1 MKKEIYLR
9 PITLDDTDDI
19 VRWRNSDAVR
29 THFIYQKLFTRQSHE
44 AWMRDMVATGKVVQM
59 MICLKENDKAVGSV
73 YIRDI
78 DPGHQ
83 KGEYGIFIGE
93 EDARGCGIGTEAA
106 RQMIRYAFDT
116 LGLHRLFL
124 RAFAD
129 NGQAIASYE
138 KAGFKQEAY
147 LREDVCIDGIYRDM
161 VLMGIV
167 NQATGQQ
174 EKQQDKEPERK
185 AARLANMELLRVLA
199 MMLVIVLH
207 FLGKGGALTPLTE
220 KTISAAG
227 WTAWILESL
236 AIVAVNVYM
245 LISGY
250 FLVESTFK
258 GKRLAGLVLQVLFY
272 SVGIYL
278 IGAAAGL
285 VSGEGFSVYD
295 TFQIFLPVAKNHYW
309 FMTAYIYMYLF
320 SPLLAAGVK
329 KLSKRQFQVV
339 LGLLLFWFCFL
350 KSVMPIRLETD
361 GKGYDCLWYLCV
373 FLAAAYIRLYGLKL
387 CKGKLRCLL
396 LYLACC
402 AGVFGEAFVLRLIWL
417 RTGRLSDMLQISCEY
432 NHVLVFAGAVALFC
446 LFLQLRVGEGWFS
459 KAVCAVAPLTLG
471 VYLLHEH
478 RLIRYRWPEWLYRLT
493 GEPVGVISLLFD
505 TLAAV
510 VIVFAV
516 GIAVDAVR
524 RWIFG
529 LFAKGGNKH

>member
-1 MKKEIYLR
+1 
-9 PITLDDTDDI
+9 
-19 VRWRNSDAVR
+19 
-29 THFIYQKLFTRQSHE
+29 
-44 AWMRDMVATGKVVQM
+44 MRDMVATGKVVQM

-295 TFQIFLPVAKNHYW
+295 TFQIFCPWRK
-309 FMTAYIYMYLF
+309 I
-320 SPLLAAGVK
+320 
-329 KLSKRQFQVV
+329 
-339 LGLLLFWFCFL
+339 
-350 KSVMPIRLETD
+350 I
-361 GKGYDCLWYLCV
+361 
-373 FLAAAYIRLYGLKL
+373 
-387 CKGKLRCLL
+387 
-396 LYLACC
+396 
-402 AGVFGEAFVLRLIWL
+402 
-417 RTGRLSDMLQISCEY
+417 TGS
-432 NHVLVFAGAVALFC
+432 
-446 LFLQLRVGEGWFS
+446 
-459 KAVCAVAPLTLG
+459 
-471 VYLLHEH
+471 
-478 RLIRYRWPEWLYRLT
+478 
-493 GEPVGVISLLFD
+493 
-505 TLAAV
+505 
-510 VIVFAV
+510 
-516 GIAVDAVR
+516 
-524 RWIFG
+524 
-529 LFAKGGNKH
+529 